1 MKKIINFSGLILSS
15 ILLTACGGGDGSSSS
30 NPPITDEKPNLENQQ
45 GRLLI
50 LTEDP
55 DRPQLNLYDLAQKKN
70 VHNAQLSFNPSAIH
84 ASAGYRYGV
93 LMNRTQGIVN
103 FYDSGLSLNK
113 GNISSQTPQ
122 LLKYQ
127 LNGASPT
134 HYRNFNDQAA
144 IFYDGNNDQS
154 SKFDVFKDQDIFNN
168 SVASQGLPFKHH
180 GVAEPRGDL
189 VLSTYLADGQSKVSI
204 VKSYGIHGDHFHE
217 QQTLN
222 NPCSG
227 LHGASSIQKFS
238 AFGCEDGVLVVEQQG
253 QKFTDFKISLP
264 VRIGT
269 VVGHHLAP
277 NLVALAST
285 TPDLFII
292 DPILKNTNQIQWVN
306 DPSTVRLKQI
316 YSSSGKFF
324 VVLDSKGVL
333 NIFDSKTWELK
344 TRLNVIDAQSPD
356 LTKTQLVVNGR
367 ADEVYLNDVQ
377 NKSIIQVDLKT
388 GAIKQTI
395 QLNTVPNQFTWLG
408 VGQA

>member
-1 MKKIINFSGLILSS
+1 M
-15 ILLTACGGGDGSSSS
+15 
-30 NPPITDEKPNLENQQ
+30 
-45 GRLLI
+45 
-50 LTEDP
+50 
-55 DRPQLNLYDLAQKKN
+55 
-70 VHNAQLSFNPSAIH
+70 
-84 ASAGYRYGV
+84 
-93 LMNRTQGIVN
+93 
-103 FYDSGLSLNK
+103 
-113 GNISSQTPQ
+113 
-122 LLKYQ
+122 
-127 LNGASPT
+127 
-134 HYRNFNDQAA
+134 
-144 IFYDGNNDQS
+144 
-154 SKFDVFKDQDIFNN
+154 
-168 SVASQGLPFKHH
+168 
-180 GVAEPRGDL
+180 
-189 VLSTYLADGQSKVSI
+189 
-204 VKSYGIHGDHFHE
+204 
-217 QQTLN
+217 
-222 NPCSG
+222 
-227 LHGASSIQKFS
+227 
-238 AFGCEDGVLVVEQQG
+238 EQQG

-324 VVLDSKGVL
+324 VVLDSKGTL

>member
-1 MKKIINFSGLILSS
+1 MKKIINFSGLILTS

-30 NPPITDEKPNLENQQ
+30 NPPITDEKPNLEHQQ

-50 LTEDP
+50 LTEDL
-55 DRPQLNLYDLAQKKN
+55 DRPQLNLYDLAQKQSI
-70 VHNAQLSFNPSAIH
+70 HNAQLSFNPSAIH

-93 LMNRTQGIVN
+93 LMNRTQGVVN

-113 GNISSQTPQ
+113 GHLSSQTPQ

-168 SVASQGLPFKHH
+168 SVASQSLPFKHH

-217 QQTLN
+217 QQTLS

-238 AFGCEDGVLVVEQQG
+238 AFGCEDGVLVV
-253 QKFTDFKISLP
+253 
-264 VRIGT
+264 
-269 VVGHHLAP
+269 VV
-277 NLVALAST
+277 
-285 TPDLFII
+285 
-292 DPILKNTNQIQWVN
+292 
-306 DPSTVRLKQI
+306 
-316 YSSSGKFF
+316 
-324 VVLDSKGVL
+324 
-333 NIFDSKTWELK
+333 
-344 TRLNVIDAQSPD
+344 
-356 LTKTQLVVNGR
+356 
-367 ADEVYLNDVQ
+367 
-377 NKSIIQVDLKT
+377 
-388 GAIKQTI
+388 
-395 QLNTVPNQFTWLG
+395 
-408 VGQA
+408 

>member
-30 NPPITDEKPNLENQQ
+30 NPPITDEKPNLEHQQ

-50 LTEDP
+50 LTEDL
-55 DRPQLNLYDLAQKKN
+55 DRPQLNLYDLAQKQSI
-70 VHNAQLSFNPSAIH
+70 HNAQLSFNPSAIH

-93 LMNRTQGIVN
+93 LMNRTQGVVN

-113 GNISSQTPQ
+113 GHLSSQTPQ

-168 SVASQGLPFKHH
+168 SVASQSLPFKHH

-217 QQTLN
+217 QQTLS

-253 QKFTDFKISLP
+253 QKFTEPYRVCRRPLFLRECPDEKSKIHP
-264 VRIGT
+264 
-269 VVGHHLAP
+269 
-277 NLVALAST
+277 
-285 TPDLFII
+285 
-292 DPILKNTNQIQWVN
+292 
-306 DPSTVRLKQI
+306 
-316 YSSSGKFF
+316 
-324 VVLDSKGVL
+324 
-333 NIFDSKTWELK
+333 
-344 TRLNVIDAQSPD
+344 
-356 LTKTQLVVNGR
+356 
-367 ADEVYLNDVQ
+367 
-377 NKSIIQVDLKT
+377 
-388 GAIKQTI
+388 
-395 QLNTVPNQFTWLG
+395 
-408 VGQA
+408 